1 MAGRKSIVR
10 AVFRPL
16 RVALLCTLAALVGAA
31 ALPAGAAARTSVVLA
46 FWSATPQQNLNFYKG
61 KDTYEPKD
69 TFLREL
75 EARHGMSIGFFSAIQ
90 GDYNQQQAYLDI
102 TQGSRQSNALYQP
115 RDPIPLVVEPAGA
128 AATIK
133 GWGPARERA
142 KKVSVTIRPGLLVSQ
157 IPGGAAYVGVT
168 GLNDSGAIAAA
179 DEQGRV
185 AAFSLGSAA
194 SVPSRTQ
201 ALLRSKRFVAVNLPV
216 GAAGRT
222 ALDGL
227 LQTRRPGELLLFAHL
242 APTAPN
248 FGLTRPPTRFYK
260 LPALGYYDGR
270 ATGRGI
276 TSITT
281 RQSGLVSSID
291 LLPTILRHLGVA
303 VPKKARGEPIALGKR
318 LKASRL
324 EQLRRRWSDVR
335 AGRQGSSLRSI
346 LALAFLVTLLIG
358 TLKGLGKAVAPGLRI
373 GALGLMWWPTFVL
386 AAALFEP
393 QKRLTESAFVA
404 GGSIAAA
411 AITDRLLPWPRGP
424 LLPAAVALVAY
435 TLDLAL
441 GTDLLTRSA
450 LGPSVT
456 FGARFYGISNELEP
470 LFPIM
475 LLLGLAAIFNGR
487 EPSRRLTITYVVS
500 GLLLGVVVGWGRLG
514 ADVGGV
520 LTVGGGFTVATLVM
534 LPGGITKRSIA
545 IAALVPF
552 LAIGGLVA
560 LDLLLSGGDHLTRNL
575 TRSQG
580 LTDLYELV
588 ARRYELAYKVLRNGR
603 TPFYFLGAG
612 IAIAFAVR
620 NRSWLYAPLRGRVW
634 RAALLGGLGA
644 GIIGALTNDSGPVLL
659 TNAVMALAAI
669 TAYVQGTPNRKAAV
683 GAEGDGGEPV
693 KPTGGPAPHAP
704 DPVLTS

>member
-1 MAGRKSIVR
+1 
-10 AVFRPL
+10 
-16 RVALLCTLAALVGAA
+16 VALLCTLAALAGAA
-31 ALPAGAAARTSVVLA
+31 ALPAAAAARTSVVLA
-46 FWSATPQQNLNFYKG
+46 FWSATPQQNLNFDKG

-90 GDYNQQQAYLDI
+90 GDYNQQQAFLDI
-102 TQGSRQSNALYQP
+102 SQGSRQSNALYQP
-115 RDPIPLVVEPAGA
+115 RDPVPLTVQPAGGG
-128 AATIK
+128 ATIK
-133 GWGPARERA
+133 DWDLARKRA
-142 KKVSVTIRPGLLVSQ
+142 KKVSVTIRPGLLASQ
-157 IPGGAAYVGVT
+157 IRGGAAYVGVT
-168 GLNDSGAIAAA
+168 GLNDFGAIVAA
-179 DEQGRV
+179 DEPGRV
-185 AAFSLGSAA
+185 AAFSLGTAVSI
-194 SVPSRTQ
+194 PSRTQ
-201 ALLRSKRFVAVNLPV
+201 ALLRAKRFVTVNLPV
-216 GAAGRT
+216 GAEGRA

-227 LQTRRPGELLLFAHL
+227 LQTRSPGELIMIAHL
-242 APTAPN
+242 APTPPQ

-260 LPALGYYDGR
+260 LPAFGYFDGR
-270 ATGRGI
+270 AVGRGVS
-276 TSITT
+276 SITT
-281 RQSGLVSSID
+281 RQSGLISSID
-291 LLPTILRHLGVA
+291 LLPTVLDHLGIK
-303 VPKKARGEPIALGKR
+303 VPDKARGEPVRLGKR

-335 AGRQGSSLRSI
+335 AGRQGSSLRSV

-358 TLKGLGKAVAPGLRI
+358 IFKGLGRAVAPGLRI
-373 GALGLMWWPTFVL
+373 GALGAMWWPTFVL
-386 AAALFEP
+386 AAGLVEP
-393 QKRLTESAFVA
+393 QKRLPESAFIA
-404 GGSIAAA
+404 GMSIIAAG
-411 AITDRLLPWPRGP
+411 ITDRVLPWPRGP
-424 LLPAAVALVAY
+424 ILPAAVGLAAF

-441 GTDLLTRSA
+441 GTDILTRSA

-456 FGARFYGISNELEP
+456 FGARYYGISNELEP
-470 LFPIM
+470 LLPIM
-475 LLLGLAAIFNGR
+475 LLVGIAALFTRR
-487 EPSRRLTITYVVS
+487 EPSRRLTVIYVLA
-500 GLLLGVVVGWGRLG
+500 GLGLGIVVGWGRLG

-552 LAIGGLVA
+552 LAIGGLIA
-560 LDLLLSGGDHLTRNL
+560 IDLLLSGGDHLTRNL

-588 ARRYELAYKVLRNGR
+588 ARRYELAYKVLINGR
-603 TPFYFLGAG
+603 TPFFFLGAG
-612 IAIAFAVR
+612 IAVAFAVR
-620 NRSWLYAPLRGRVW
+620 NRAWLYAPLRGRVW
-634 RAALLGGLGA
+634 HAALLGGLGC

-669 TAYVQGTPNRKAAV
+669 TAYIQGTPNRKAAV